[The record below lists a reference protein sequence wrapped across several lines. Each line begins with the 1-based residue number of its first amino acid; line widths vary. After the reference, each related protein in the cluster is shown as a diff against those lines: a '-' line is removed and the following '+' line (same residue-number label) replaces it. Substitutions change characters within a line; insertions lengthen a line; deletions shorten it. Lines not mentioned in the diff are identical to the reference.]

1 MAVTKHAYGNYFTLE
16 GTLAEVTQALDDEG
30 VPTHKVVSIFWD
42 GTNHVAV
49 YNK

>member
-1 MAVTKHAYGNYFTLE
+1 MAVSKNIYGSYFTLE
-16 GTLAEVTQALDDEG
+16 GTLPEVTQALDDEG

-42 GTNHVAV
+42 GASHVAV